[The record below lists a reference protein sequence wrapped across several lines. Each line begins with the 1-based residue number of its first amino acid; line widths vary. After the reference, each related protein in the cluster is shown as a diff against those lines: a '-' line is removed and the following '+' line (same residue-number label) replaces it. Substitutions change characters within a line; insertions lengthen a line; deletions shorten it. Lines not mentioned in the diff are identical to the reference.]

1 MSFAEIII
9 VFEFADA
16 SIERYLHVCVK
27 HQQVFCGV
35 LSLYY
40 ILNRVFVNS
49 IERMRR
55 KRKDE
60 RRKDLIDL

>member
-1 MSFAEIII
+1 M
-9 VFEFADA
+9 
-16 SIERYLHVCVK
+16 CVK